1 MNELFAW
8 GAAVV
13 VVVLVARFISHV
25 MVRKVR

>member
-13 VVVLVARFISHV
+13 VVVVVARLISHV